1 MIELFIHDSSLLDYK
16 TRNNKRPIDVAAE
29 YGNLIVIQ
37 RLLQIKPLEIQ
48 SEEGVAALVQAA
60 ARHHQNE
67 VLLFL
72 KKQYQQVLNRHLN
85 TLHFA
90 CSQLHGDKMLLHLI
104 NPKNIMYQ
112 DKQSGFSPL
121 MVAVQHRQLKCIKEL
136 LGHNDFTSEA
146 FELTS
151 SISLSTVLHICAKVN
166 QNDITTAIFDC
177 PYMSISLVV
186 TADVQG
192 DTPLHICAQ
201 VGNVYMT
208 QRLLDYM
215 SQNIS
220 PVVPISH
227 QPTRRTMTNLDS
239 NGRAPSKWSDQK
251 TLNTS
256 SQSTSLNDHVY
267 KMLTKKNKS
276 KLTPLHVAI
285 HYGKVDVIEK
295 MFKFVHPSII
305 NEHDDQ
311 WRTSLH
317 MAAEKG

>member
-1 MIELFIHDSSLLDYK
+1 MH
-16 TRNNKRPIDVAAE
+16 
-29 YGNLIVIQ
+29 
-37 RLLQIKPLEIQ
+37 
-48 SEEGVAALVQAA
+48 
-60 ARHHQNE
+60 
-67 VLLFL
+67 
-72 KKQYQQVLNRHLN
+72 
-85 TLHFA
+85 
-90 CSQLHGDKMLLHLI
+90 
-104 NPKNIMYQ
+104 Q

-121 MVAVQHRQLKCIKEL
+121 MVAVQHRQLKFIKEL

-151 SISLSTVLHICAKVN
+151 FISLSTVLHICAKVN
-166 QNDITTAIFDC
+166 QNDITEAIFDC
-177 PYMSISLVV
+177 PYMSISLAV
-186 TADVQG
+186 TADIHG

-215 SQNIS
+215 SQTIS

-227 QPTRRTMTNLDS
+227 QPTHRTMTDLDS
-239 NGRAPSKWSDQK
+239 NGRVPSKPSDQR

-256 SQSTSLNDHVY
+256 SPSTSLNHHVN

-285 HYGKVDVIEK
+285 HYGKVDVIKE
-295 MFKFVHPSII
+295 MFRFVQLSMI
-305 NEHDDQ
+305 NERDDQ